1 MKLRLLALSALSV
14 FALASV
20 SKADPVTGGDII
32 ASGGEVYVTF
42 NGSDAGYDNLLFMVN
57 GPSGTLFEGHVTA
70 VGLTLDVGW
79 FAAGT
84 DLVFGLNNQMGNTW
98 YTGAASANADG
109 VAHAKVDGS
118 VAGQVAVGF
127 EDLPGGGDLD
137 YNDLEFTV
145 SNSHVPDTTGT
156 LLLLGTGLIGVVAF
170 GRRLT
175 RR

>member
-1 MKLRLLALSALSV
+1 MKLRILGLSILSA

-20 SKADPVTGGDII
+20 GKADPVTGGDIV
-32 ASGGEVYVTF
+32 ANGGEVYVTF

-57 GPSGTLFEGHVTA
+57 GPAGTLFEGHVTS
-70 VGLTLDVGW
+70 VGSTIDVGW

-98 YTGAASANADG
+98 YTGAASSNSDG

-118 VAGQVAVGF
+118 VAGTVSVGF

-137 YNDLEFTV
+137 YNDLEFSV
-145 SNSHVPDTTGT
+145 SNARVPDNAIT
-156 LLLLGTGLIGVVAF
+156 LLLLGSGLIGLVAF
-170 GRRLT
+170 GRRLG